1 VTKVVEIHVKGAATH
16 MDARKVAETVA
27 NSLLVKCSWNGGDPN
42 WGRVMHAIGY
52 SRARIQEELIEIYFD
67 GHIATRNGIAAGT
80 PIDILRKAVAKP
92 EFRVTIDLNLGE
104 ATYTVYTSDLSQ
116 EYVDFNRTEYAAP
129 VQP

>member
-1 VTKVVEIHVKGAATH
+1 
-16 MDARKVAETVA
+16 
-27 NSLLVKCSWNGGDPN
+27 
-42 WGRVMHAIGY
+42 MHAIGY

>member
-1 VTKVVEIHVKGAATH
+1 